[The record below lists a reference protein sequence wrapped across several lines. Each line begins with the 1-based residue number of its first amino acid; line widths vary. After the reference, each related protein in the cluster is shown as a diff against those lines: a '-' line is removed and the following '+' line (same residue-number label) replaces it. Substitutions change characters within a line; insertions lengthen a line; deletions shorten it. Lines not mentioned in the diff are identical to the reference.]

1 MQMALLTVVVISS
14 LLAALVVWLVAPVAQ
29 KGLVRAEAD
38 LLQQLEEE
46 GLFLQPFLVRWSLRC
61 LALLGLVL
69 LLVSAWGFVTFLAV
83 LGLLLVAGRFG
94 FAFYR
99 QRQTQALEQAI
110 PDLSDLLGSALR
122 SGLSTRSALL
132 AAEQSMKGAV
142 RREVSRLLRDIRLGH
157 SIEEAFQNWGERRP
171 ISAVRDMGLCV
182 QLSAQSGGNLADA
195 LERHGEAVRQQLAIA
210 AKAKA
215 LTAQGRLQALVML
228 AMPPLLL
235 LVTAAMDPFVTDYFF
250 NTGLGQTLLLM
261 VLALEVTGW
270 LWIRRLVRVL

>member
-1 MQMALLTVVVISS
+1 MQMALLTVVAISS
-14 LLAALVVWLVAPVAQ
+14 VLAAVLVWFLAPFAER
-29 KGLVRAEAD
+29 GLLHAEAR
-38 LLQQLEEE
+38 LVHRLEEE
-46 GLFLQPFLVRWSLRC
+46 GVFLQPFLVRWSLRS

-69 LLVSAWGFVTFLAV
+69 LLVSIGGFVTYLVFLGA
-83 LGLLLVAGRFG
+83 LVFAWRFG
-94 FAFYR
+94 FLLYR
-99 QRQTQALEQAI
+99 QRQIQALAQAV
-110 PDLSDLLGSALR
+110 PDLCDLLGSALR

-142 RREVSRLLRDIRLGH
+142 RREVSRLMRDIRLGH
-157 SIEEAFQNWGERRP
+157 SIEDAFQNWGERRP

-210 AKAKA
+210 AKARA

-235 LVTAAMDPFVTDYFF
+235 LVTAAMDPFVTDFF
-250 NTGLGQTLLLM
+250 FKTAMGQTLLLM
-261 VLALEVTGW
+261 ILALEVTGW

>member
-1 MQMALLTVVVISS
+1 MQIALLTVVVFSS
-14 LLAALVVWLVAPVAQ
+14 LLAAVLVWLLAPFAER
-29 KGLVRAEAD
+29 GLLHAEAR
-38 LLQQLEEE
+38 LVQQLEEE
-46 GLFLQPFLVRWSLRC
+46 GVFLQPFLVRWSLRC

-69 LLVSAWGFVTFLAV
+69 LLVSIGGFVTYLAFLGV
-83 LGLLLVAGRFG
+83 LGLAGRFG
-94 FAFYR
+94 FALYR
-99 QRQTQALEQAI
+99 QRQIQALAQSM
-110 PDLSDLLGSALR
+110 PDLCDLLGSALR
-122 SGLSTRSALL
+122 SGLSTRSALI

-142 RREVSRLLRDIRLGH
+142 RREVSRLMRDIRLGH
-157 SIEEAFQNWGERRP
+157 SIEDAFQNWGERRP
-171 ISAVRDMGLCV
+171 IPAVRDMGLCV

-210 AKAKA
+210 AKARA

-235 LVTAAMDPFVTDYFF
+235 LVTAAMDPFVTDFF
-250 NTGLGQTLLLM
+250 FKTAMGQTLLLM

>member
-1 MQMALLTVVVISS
+1 
-14 LLAALVVWLVAPVAQ
+14 
-29 KGLVRAEAD
+29 
-38 LLQQLEEE
+38 
-46 GLFLQPFLVRWSLRC
+46 
-61 LALLGLVL
+61 
-69 LLVSAWGFVTFLAV
+69 
-83 LGLLLVAGRFG
+83 
-94 FAFYR
+94 
-99 QRQTQALEQAI
+99 QAI

-235 LVTAAMDPFVTDYFF
+235 LVTSAMDPFVTDFF
-250 NTGLGQTLLLM
+250 FKTGLGQTLLLM

>member
-1 MQMALLTVVVISS
+1 MQMALLTVVIISS
-14 LLAALVVWLVAPVAQ
+14 LLAALTVWLLAPLAQ
-29 KGLVRAEAD
+29 RSLLRAEAY
-38 LLQQLEEE
+38 LVQQLEEE
-46 GLFLQPFLVRWSLRC
+46 GVFLQTFLVRWTLRSL
-61 LALLGLVL
+61 AVLGLVL
-69 LLVSAWGFVTFLAV
+69 LLFSFLGFVTYLIFLGALV
-83 LGLLLVAGRFG
+83 LAGRFG
-94 FAFYR
+94 FVLYR
-99 QRQTQALEQAI
+99 QRQIQALAQAV
-110 PDLSDLLGSALR
+110 PDLCDLLGSALR

-142 RREVSRLLRDIRLGH
+142 RREVSRLMRDIRLGH
-157 SIEEAFQNWGERRP
+157 SIEDAFRNWGIRRP

-235 LVTAAMDPFVTDYFF
+235 LVTASMDPFVSEFF
-250 NTGLGQTLLLM
+250 FTNTTGQTLLLM
-261 VLALEVTGW
+261 VVALEITGW

>member
-14 LLAALVVWLVAPVAQ
+14 LLAAVVVWLVAPVAQ

-38 LLQQLEEE
+38 LLRQLEEE

-215 LTAQGRLQALVML
+215 LTANTQ
-228 AMPPLLL
+228 PP
-235 LVTAAMDPFVTDYFF
+235 
-250 NTGLGQTLLLM
+250 
-261 VLALEVTGW
+261 
-270 LWIRRLVRVL
+270 